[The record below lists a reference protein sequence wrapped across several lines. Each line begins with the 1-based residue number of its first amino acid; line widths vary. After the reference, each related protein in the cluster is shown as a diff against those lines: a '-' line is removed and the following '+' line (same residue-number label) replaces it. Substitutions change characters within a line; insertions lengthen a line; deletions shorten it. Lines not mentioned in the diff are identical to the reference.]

1 MVRMMTYKD
10 ANRILSSSLTPNNRC
25 ICKRTAIE
33 NDAQSD
39 PLAPF
44 TNNRLVPVSKVIKNE
59 SIIQYH
65 IVFQDENGDTI
76 PGYDIYLN
84 QGERIVPPQHPT
96 KEGYKADGWEPEVP
110 ATAQSDGT
118 YRMKYKQKDDDAP
131 GRENYAYTMDNQY
144 QQYAPNKPTPPSPL
158 GDESKGWRPTGGG
171 WWFGPMDGENEDTH
185 GKDGGISA
193 STISG
198 RTNVTV
204 GSTRYFTYDTL
215 LDGCVYEYARPG
227 SLPDSSA
234 TVTASDLLSD
244 WSCPCYDGSG
254 NLMGNYT
261 IHSDCDWVKFVVVSV
276 GYSINDIT
284 PPFAVRY
291 FIAEN
296 TGNVRKGSVTVTT
309 PGGVSHYDANHS
321 HKGLPYITNAP
332 TYFYQLGAWV
342 FPGTF
347 PVTLS

>member
-10 ANRILSSSLTPNNRC
+10 ANLILSSSLTPNNRC

-76 PGYDIYLN
+76 PGYDMYLN
-84 QGERIVPPQHPT
+84 QGESIVPPQHPT

-131 GRENYAYTMDNQY
+131 GRESHAYTMDNQY

-158 GDESKGWRPTGGG
+158 GDESKGWIPTGGH

-193 STISG
+193 KTISG
-198 RTNVTV
+198 RTSVTV
-204 GSTRYFTYDTL
+204 GSTKYFTYDTL

-276 GYSINDIT
+276 GYSINDII

-332 TYFYQLGAWV
+332 TYFYQLGAND
-342 FPGTF
+342 
-347 PVTLS
+347 